1 MASPVTSAR
10 PTYRTSRKIPSDG
23 SLPGLTA
30 IGTTQSLASVD
41 ALEEFRVLASSY
53 SAEYGGVPGGQFAL
67 TTRSGAET
75 GPGQVHGDVYDYV
88 RNSYADAID
97 WFSKFNA
104 YKDTMANFPFVQ
116 FSSLNYRQNDFG
128 GTLGGPMILRRKR
141 RDRDKTFLFVSFEA
155 VHGFQPTAILLQY
168 IPSGELIQE
177 RPLCVATDFER
188 FRPPEPREQP
198 FTPVDS
204 SCRGLPSAR
213 RSYGHRHSV

>member
-1 MASPVTSAR
+1 MLTQSPQAIANPLGANGGLSVNGQKTNANNFFVDGVSGNFGAADL
-10 PTYRTSRKIPSDG
+10 SNARKIPSDG

-104 YKDTMANFPFVQ
+104 YKDTMANFPL
-116 FSSLNYRQNDFG
+116 FSFR
-128 GTLGGPMILRRKR
+128 
-141 RDRDKTFLFVSFEA
+141 VSTIA
-155 VHGFQPTAILLQY
+155 RTTSA
-168 IPSGELIQE
+168 EL
-177 RPLCVATDFER
+177 
-188 FRPPEPREQP
+188 
-198 FTPVDS
+198 
-204 SCRGLPSAR
+204 
-213 RSYGHRHSV
+213 